1 MLKRNCCDHC
11 LGSIFLSWHIFSPWQ
26 SYLHPFL
33 HEPDDNRHCNCCMKA
48 KKKFTWQWIFPLNV
62 SVQKWLVLAC
72 LTEARGD
79 PTRSSSS
86 PSPSRSTAAREPLK
100 YSPMRPSE
108 LLGVQVVSAINGDDA
123 DNEWQWWQN
132 GQMHTLEPSP
142 NRLVGKRHFSGCCAL
157 LIVSRGD
164 WVDDENLEENK
175 SANHQD
181 GDPARDNEESN
192 DESIDNNDV
201 RTKL

>member
-1 MLKRNCCDHC
+1 MSKKCHTIITKIINFYTEFIVLLTGVNWLHGNRKCSMNGKKSSKRGQNHSNLC

-26 SYLHPFL
+26 SCLHPFL
-33 HEPDDNRHCNCCMKA
+33 HVPDKRHFCMKA

-100 YSPMRPSE
+100 YSPIRPSE
-108 LLGVQVVSAINGDDA
+108 LLELQVVSAINGDDV
-123 DNEWQWWQN
+123 DNEWRWWHWQN
-132 GQMHTLEPSP
+132 AYFGAFT
-142 NRLVGKRHFSGCCAL
+142 
-157 LIVSRGD
+157 
-164 WVDDENLEENK
+164 
-175 SANHQD
+175 
-181 GDPARDNEESN
+181 
-192 DESIDNNDV
+192 
-201 RTKL
+201 